1 MVGLCF
7 MDETRNNAGC
17 NFNLISGCSMYI
29 ENVIEK
35 KVLNE
40 NDFAYTTYY
49 SPQEVKLDVNRHRI
63 FAAYPC
69 AGGKNICK
77 VQVYD
82 SKLDIHI
89 WYAVK
94 TNN

>member
-1 MVGLCF
+1 
-7 MDETRNNAGC
+7 
-17 NFNLISGCSMYI
+17 MYL
-29 ENVIEK
+29 ENVVEK

-49 SPQEVKLDVNRHRI
+49 TPQEVQLDVNRHRI

-69 AGGKNICK
+69 AGGNNICK

-82 SKLDIHI
+82 SKLDIYV
-89 WYAVK
+89 WYAVRTHK
-94 TNN
+94 